1 MCGLYY
7 RGGPRRL
14 PQKGHFFLAQM
25 GDFFTEGVCFDID
38 TEGGMGE
45 RRAGPPSFREGQRR
59 LALRHRDGAKRK
71 ARALTSILGYD
82 LGYTTSM
89 GYPGR

>member
-1 MCGLYY
+1 MLALPTVPRNASEARAQSEGRATKGL
-7 RGGPRRL
+7 
-14 PQKGHFFLAQM
+14 
-25 GDFFTEGVCFDID
+25 EV
-38 TEGGMGE
+38 E
-45 RRAGPPSFREGQRR
+45 RGQRQYIYSLQR
-59 LALRHRDGAKRK
+59 AHARGLGDRDGAKRK